1 MLVGA
6 LTLCVYRCW
15 LSSILFFEDIR
26 PVFEYLPYISDNM
39 AHLEFAKDY
48 RKLPLPGAPYSVAV
62 PGTEQQGRSAVYRHF
77 RFQNGILKSLD
88 PNVSKY
94 NLRMYYEAC

>member
-15 LSSILFFEDIR
+15 LSPIVFFKDKP
-26 PVFEYLPYISDNM
+26 PVLEYLPQISDNM

-48 RKLPLPGAPYSVAV
+48 RERPSPGAPYSVAV
-62 PGTEQQGRSAVYRHF
+62 PGTEKQGRSAVYRHF

-88 PNVSKY
+88 PNVSTY
-94 NLRMYYEAC
+94 ITMYYGAC